1 VYPGDDK
8 NGFEEVFFCIG
19 LASSFEDGAS
29 WPQET
34 RNLTS
39 VLGLLFLLVVVVGVV
54 GMMVIVMR
62 RRSLSVGRRGGE
74 EEQQQE
80 PGSSSSSSKKDE
92 GFKDFVV

>member
-8 NGFEEVFFCIG
+8 NGFEEVFLCIG
-19 LASSFEDGAS
+19 LASRFEDGAS
-29 WPQET
+29 RPQET

-54 GMMVIVMR
+54 GMMVMSIR
-62 RRSLSVGRRGGE
+62 RRSLWMWRRGGE

-80 PGSSSSSSKKDE
+80 PGSSSSKKEE

>member
-1 VYPGDDK
+1 MYPGDDK
-8 NGFEEVFFCIG
+8 NGFEEVFLCIG
-19 LASSFEDGAS
+19 LASILEDGAS
-29 WPQET
+29 RPQET

-39 VLGLLFLLVVVVGVV
+39 VLGLLFLLLVVVGVV
-54 GMMVIVMR
+54 GMMVMVMR
-62 RRSLSVGRRGGE
+62 RRSFWVGRRGGG

>member
-1 VYPGDDK
+1 MCPGDDK
-8 NGFEEVFFCIG
+8 NVFEEVFFCIG
-19 LASSFEDGAS
+19 LASSFENGAS

-39 VLGLLFLLVVVVGVV
+39 VLGLLFLFVVVVGVV
-54 GMMVIVMR
+54 GMMVMVMR
-62 RRSLSVGRRGGE
+62 RRSLWVGRRGGE

-80 PGSSSSSSKKDE
+80 PGSSSSKKDK

>member
-8 NGFEEVFFCIG
+8 NVFEEVFFCIG
-19 LASSFEDGAS
+19 LASSFENGAS
-29 WPQET
+29 RSQET

-39 VLGLLFLLVVVVGVV
+39 VLGLLFLLVVVVVGVV
-54 GMMVIVMR
+54 GMMVMVMR
-62 RRSLSVGRRGGE
+62 RQSLWVGRRGGE

-80 PGSSSSSSKKDE
+80 PGSSSSNKDE